1 MTDAFRLL
9 AVWLTPALW
18 LAMPALILARGSE
31 GLWVGLAL
39 TVAPLIALVA
49 PGGAE
54 PAQRDVWARFRRAVL
69 LAVAGISIWANV
81 GLAADVAA
89 WQSAPRWQG
98 IAVAVISGWVFA
110 AWRGGARWL
119 GVLWLAGLVGMS
131 ATLFELARE
140 AGAGPLAAWERVA
153 SQSAFRFHATSSW
166 VTTGQALGGA
176 GARVPMV
183 FAEEHRVTAPSGGR
197 LRGRSVDGGRVTE
210 REWTL
215 APGQSVTLRAGDR
228 LEEGTALPLRFEPG
242 KRVPGAPASGPAWSA
257 WPHTDGWP
265 QLGLCLT
272 LVVGGVGLLRR
283 GTPRPM
289 TRRGA
294 LVVGAGLVAAFALAQ
309 GWAIYGVLGAPDV
322 FLGGVI
328 MERLADL
335 QTLSHG
341 PPQWTGGLQLMLL
354 SAGLASFAASSIAL
368 RERLATPAADAG
380 GTRTT
385 SRDRLLWA
393 AVIGLAG
400 LAALWHADPWRLI
413 LLALGVSAAALG
425 PATLWR
431 RADARAATA
440 GGIVGLLLF
449 AALTLVAALP
459 GAAPAFAPA
468 VAAAGRAAW
477 PEAFR
482 KAALTYP
489 AIVAVPAGAAVVLL
503 ARRRTRRRA
512 PAAVRSVRS

>member
-1 MTDAFRLL
+1 MDASAPFWVVSYLNDTADRTLWVYCPGDEAGCPGTPRAARRVSARRAPALRHRLHPAPRALARVVVLRRGRARPRRAGRGCVVAGCRASSSSRMTDALRLL
-9 AVWLTPALW
+9 ALWLTPALW

-54 PAQRDVWARFRRAVL
+54 PARSDAGARFRGAVL

-89 WQSAPRWQG
+89 WQGAPRWQG
-98 IAVAVISGWVFA
+98 IVVAVIAGWVFA
-110 AWRGGARWL
+110 WRGGTRWL

-140 AGAGPLAAWERVA
+140 AGVGPLAAWERVA
-153 SQSAFRFHATSSW
+153 SQPAFRFQTASSW

-183 FAEEHRVTAPSGGR
+183 FAEEHRVTAPFGGR

-242 KRVPGAPASGPAWSA
+242 KRVPGAPTSGPAWSG
-257 WPHTDGWP
+257 WPRADGWP
-265 QLGLCLT
+265 RLGLCLT
-272 LVVGGVGLLRR
+272 LVVGGVGLLR
-283 GTPRPM
+283 GGMARPM
-289 TRRGA
+289 SRRGA

-341 PPQWTGGLQLMLL
+341 PPRVTAGLQTLL
-354 SAGLASFAASSIAL
+354 LIAGLASF
-368 RERLATPAADAG
+368 
-380 GTRTT
+380 
-385 SRDRLLWA
+385 
-393 AVIGLAG
+393 
-400 LAALWHADPWRLI
+400 
-413 LLALGVSAAALG
+413 
-425 PATLWR
+425 
-431 RADARAATA
+431 
-440 GGIVGLLLF
+440 
-449 AALTLVAALP
+449 
-459 GAAPAFAPA
+459 
-468 VAAAGRAAW
+468 
-477 PEAFR
+477 
-482 KAALTYP
+482 
-489 AIVAVPAGAAVVLL
+489 
-503 ARRRTRRRA
+503 
-512 PAAVRSVRS
+512 

>member
-1 MTDAFRLL
+1 MSDALRLL
-9 AVWLTPALW
+9 ALWLTPALW

-49 PGGAE
+49 PGAAE
-54 PAQRDVWARFRRAVL
+54 PARSDAGARFRGAVL

-89 WQSAPRWQG
+89 WQGAPRWQG
-98 IAVAVISGWVFA
+98 IVVAVIAGWVFA
-110 AWRGGARWL
+110 WRGGTRWL

-140 AGAGPLAAWERVA
+140 AGVGPLAAWERVA
-153 SQSAFRFHATSSW
+153 SQPAFRFQTASSW

-183 FAEEHRVTAPSGGR
+183 FAEEHRVTAPFGGR

-210 REWTL
+210 REWNL

-242 KRVPGAPASGPAWSA
+242 KRVPGAPASGPAWSGWPRADA
-257 WPHTDGWP
+257 WPR
-265 QLGLCLT
+265 LGLCLT
-272 LVVGGVGLLRR
+272 LVMGGVGLLRR
-283 GTPRPM
+283 DTPRRM
-289 TRRGA
+289 SRRGA

-328 MERLADL
+328 MERLADV
-335 QTLSHG
+335 QMLSHRS
-341 PPQWTGGLQLMLL
+341 PQWTARLQMLL
-354 SAGLASFAASSIAL
+354 LAAGLASFAASSIAL
-368 RERLATPAADAG
+368 RERLSTPAAE
-380 GTRTT
+380 GTRLTY
-385 SRDRLLWA
+385 RGRWA

-400 LAALWHADPWRLI
+400 LAGLWQADPWRLI
-413 LLALGVSAAALG
+413 VLALGVSAAALG
-425 PATLWR
+425 PAALFR
-431 RADARAATA
+431 RVDARAATA
-440 GGIVGLLLF
+440 GGIVGLLFF

-459 GAAPAFAPA
+459 GAVPVLAPA

-477 PEAFR
+477 PEALR

-489 AIVAVPAGAAVVLL
+489 ALVAVPAGAAIVLL
-503 ARRRTRRRA
+503 TRRRTGRRA